1 MPPILRPRTVALDTS
16 QWNGITQDMMSSDRE
31 KRRQAGHFIVGL
43 IAGGWIPVFA
53 FHHLA
58 ELMQH
63 ADDDLVDKR
72 LMLLREL
79 PHAAWIRNS
88 SGAGIPGDIRTIQ
101 GVEVEQAY
109 LHPNAGCLEVR
120 DFARTA
126 LVRFGS
132 GQEAIPQ
139 SLTDWRVLR
148 EALNDMQEHAR
159 KVTAISRW
167 RATPDEHTRLRDLV
181 KFNWRQPAEVAAV
194 LARQQE
200 LLAQEITERGDERI
214 PDPQALATEFMREV
228 LSSAAAVQP
237 NSGEPPVV
245 RLLLM
250 SGLERSD
257 IDLDETLGAHTRKIV
272 YLKQLQML
280 SEEFGL
286 PWRTVKSTVTSDRL
300 PSAII
305 QDAIRQHSQEPSR
318 RKGSDLNDMHLL
330 CLASYADVT
339 YVDKRTMEN
348 VRRAGS
354 KVPALIKQIGAV
366 LKARHYTEILDD
378 IARLDNV
385 PTGN

>member
-16 QWNGITQDMMSSDRE
+16 QWNGITQDMLSSDRE
-31 KRRQAGHFIVGL
+31 KRRRAGRFIDGL

-88 SGAGIPGDIRTIQ
+88 SGTDIPGDIRTIQ

-167 RATPDEHTRLRDLV
+167 RATPDENTHLRDLV
-181 KFNWRQPAEVAAV
+181 KFNWRQPAEVATV

-286 PWRTVKSTVTSDRL
+286 PWRTVKSTVTSDRV

-348 VRRAGS
+348 VKRARG

-385 PTGN
+385 PTRN